1 MEYKTNIV
9 EASHETT
16 SCDINVENVDIN
28 VRNNGDIN
36 VEFILKSTKSSPT
49 LDYFCTLSDDD
60 QDILSTEETHI
71 RHTKSSHQKHRLYL
85 NSNRLCNGSFQF
97 EHEED
102 KNTNMDDFDEIVV
115 NHALEIAANIELQH
129 PRLRPLISMHLMK
142 KYFDVDIN
150 YHKSRDHMTCMLH

>member
-9 EASHETT
+9 EASHENT

-71 RHTKSSHQKHRLYL
+71 RHTKPSH
-85 NSNRLCNGSFQF
+85 
-97 EHEED
+97 
-102 KNTNMDDFDEIVV
+102 
-115 NHALEIAANIELQH
+115 
-129 PRLRPLISMHLMK
+129 K
-142 KYFDVDIN
+142 K
-150 YHKSRDHMTCMLH
+150 

>member
-9 EASHETT
+9 EASHENT

-60 QDILSTEETHI
+60 QEILSTEETNL
-71 RHTKSSHQKHRLYL
+71 RHTKSSQQKHRLYL
-85 NSNRLCNGSFQF
+85 NSDRLCNGFFVDEEQDDKTSTF
-97 EHEED
+97 EGFEED
-102 KNTNMDDFDEIVV
+102 VV
-115 NHALEIAANIELQH
+115 NQALEIAANIELQH
-129 PRLRPLISMHLMK
+129 PRVRPYISMHLMK

-150 YHKSRDHMTCMLH
+150 YHKSRDHMICRLH

>member
-9 EASHETT
+9 EASHESK

-36 VEFILKSTKSSPT
+36 VEFNLKSTACSPA

-60 QDILSTEETHI
+60 QDILSTEETNI
-71 RHTKSSHQKHRLYL
+71 RHTKSSLQEHRLYL
-85 NSNRLCNGSFQF
+85 NSDRLCNGSFHV

-102 KNTNMDDFDEIVV
+102 KATHSENFDENVV
-115 NHALEIAANIELQH
+115 NLALEIAANIELQH
-129 PRLRPLISMHLMK
+129 PRVRPLISMHLMK

-150 YHKSRDHMTCMLH
+150 YHKSRDHMTCKLH